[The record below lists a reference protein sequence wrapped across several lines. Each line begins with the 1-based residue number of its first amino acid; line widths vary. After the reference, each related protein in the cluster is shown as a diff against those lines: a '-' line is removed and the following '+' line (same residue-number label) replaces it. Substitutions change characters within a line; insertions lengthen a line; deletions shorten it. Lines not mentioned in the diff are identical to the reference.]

1 MNSDKIKKNI
11 VECCRIVIGC
21 VFIFSGFVKA
31 VDPLGSAYKFQDYF
45 EAFGL
50 SYFDPLALP
59 AAFLLSAFEFA
70 LGVCL
75 LLGVYRQITSWLVVL
90 FMGFMTVLTLYSA
103 ITNPVSDCGCFG
115 DAVILSNW
123 ATFFKNIP
131 LLLGAVAILLWNRK
145 FPSVFHYKT
154 YWIVVLYT
162 YLFILGVSLYCY
174 NHLPVLDFRPYKV
187 GAHIP
192 DLMIIPEGA
201 PHDEYETSFIYEK
214 EGVKKEFTLE
224 DYPAN
229 DPDWTFVD
237 AQTVLKKKGYQPP
250 IHDFTITTEEGGD
263 ITNDILSDPVYTFL
277 LISHKFNQAD
287 DSCVDDVNEIFDY
300 ARQNN
305 YPFYC
310 LTASTREAVV
320 RWIEEMGA
328 EYPICTT
335 DEITLK
341 TIIRSNPGLMLLKE
355 GTIINKWHCHDLP
368 KGNDL
373 RLPLE
378 ESSLGQVPSRHNVLK
393 IMMLAGIL
401 VIPLGILFI
410 FSNRYKRKINT
421 KK

>member
-1 MNSDKIKKNI
+1 MNSDKIKKII
-11 VECCRIVIGC
+11 VEICRIIIGI

-45 EAFGL
+45 AAFGM
-50 SYFDPLALP
+50 SYFDWTTLP
-59 AAFLLSAFEFA
+59 ASFLLSAFEFV

-75 LLGVYRQITSWLVVL
+75 LVGVYRKLTAWLVVL
-90 FMGFMTVLTLYSA
+90 FMGFMTLLTLYSA

-131 LLLGAVAILLWNRK
+131 LLLGAVAILIWNQK
-145 FPSVFHYKT
+145 IFSLFYDKT
-154 YWIVVLYT
+154 DWIVLLYT

-174 NHLPVLDFRPYKV
+174 NHLPILDFRPYKV
-187 GAHIP
+187 GANVP
-192 DLMIIPEGA
+192 DLMVIPEGA

-214 EGVKKEFTLE
+214 EGVKKVFSLE

-237 AQTVLKKKGYQPP
+237 AQTVLNKKGYQPP
-250 IHDFTITTEEGGD
+250 IHDFTITTEEGVE
-263 ITNDILSDPVYTFL
+263 ITDDILSDSAYTFL
-277 LISHKFNQAD
+277 LIAYKFNKAD
-287 DSCVDDVNEIFDY
+287 DSCVDDINEIYDY

-310 LTASTREAVV
+310 LSASTREAVV

-341 TIIRSNPGLMLLKE
+341 TIIRSNPGLMLMKD
-355 GTIINKWHCHDLP
+355 GTIINKWHYRDFP
-368 KGNDL
+368 KASEL
-373 RLPLE
+373 QLPLE
-378 ESSLGQVPSRHNVLK
+378 ESVVGKIPRKNNMLK
-393 IMMLAGIL
+393 MMILTGIL
-401 VIPLGILFI
+401 AIPLGILFI